1 MAVHYARR
9 GQAAEAIASMTNDTS
24 YQSNFASSIFSSKS
38 KVKFT
43 LNQYWHPNGSSDRK

>member
-24 YQSNFASSIFSSKS
+24 YQSNF
-38 KVKFT
+38 V
-43 LNQYWHPNGSSDRK
+43 